1 MLYNKIQSYL
11 ASNWF
16 ALYKVEF
23 NPVGLSDF

>member
-1 MLYNKIQSYL
+1 MPHNKILSHL

-16 ALYKVEF
+16 VLFKEEF